1 MTVGPSLRALLLD
14 KDGPI
19 VPLEP
24 TWSTWA
30 VEVLGR
36 LADLAPREELA
47 PALGVD
53 PRTGSLDPD
62 GLLAVG
68 TVAAVAAALTS
79 VVGSVADRPADEVRR
94 LVRAAIAAAY
104 ERMRGTALAPDPGL
118 VELLSRCRAAGVVV
132 AVVTNDDRSGTSSQ
146 LDGLGIAGLID
157 VVVCGDDGHAPKPS
171 GAMLTAACDA
181 LGVEV
186 SAALMVGDTLV
197 DLLAAEDAGTAF
209 ALLRGARPGW
219 LPEDA
224 RLVSSHL
231 DLAHSLI
238 PSAEPTA
245 RREG

>member
-1 MTVGPSLRALLLD
+1 MTRGPRLRALLLD

-30 VEVLGR
+30 VDVLGR
-36 LADLAPREELA
+36 LADLAPPEQLA
-47 PALGVD
+47 AVLGVD
-53 PRTGSLDPD
+53 PGSGSPDPD

-68 TVAAVAAALTS
+68 TVAAIAAALTS
-79 VVGSVADRPADEVRR
+79 VVGSVADRRADEVRR
-94 LVRAAIAAAY
+94 LVRAAMAAAD

-181 LGVEV
+181 LGVDV
-186 SAALMVGDTLV
+186 TAALMVGDTLV

-209 ALLRGARPGW
+209 ALLRGVRPGW
-219 LPEDA
+219 LPESA
-224 RLVSSHL
+224 RRVTTHLALVHL
-231 DLAHSLI
+231 LC
-238 PSAEPTA
+238 PSAGRTA
-245 RREG
+245 RWER